1 MISTTLPLS
10 NPSKNPNLPHN
21 SLTGSIR
28 LEARDITLGSKDKK
42 RLDNITFTIEPGQL
56 IAIVGGSGA
65 GKSTLMRVLLGNE
78 APTSG
83 TIHLNGVELRENYDL
98 FRQQIGYVPQDDI
111 VHSDLTVEES
121 LCCAAKLRLP
131 AGTKIREVVERTLDR
146 IQMTDRRRA
155 RIANLSGGQRKRVSI
170 GVELLADPKLFL
182 LDEPTSGLDPGLDR
196 SMMELLRDVAHKDRR
211 TVAVV
216 THATDNISVCDR
228 VLFLGRGGRLC
239 FYGTPR
245 ETLIFFGC
253 GNFTEAY
260 LKLEAEA
267 KIELYQAI
275 YRGSGY
281 YRDYVANRLRTPST
295 GIPSFTVP
303 RSDLARQWR
312 ICCHRQLKLTRRD
325 RVNLLLSLLVAPVG
339 IGLLKVAISDVK
351 PFTAVTG
358 THATSAIQVL
368 LVFVCACLW
377 VGLSGSLQEIVKEK
391 AIYARERAVNL
402 KIRAYLGAKVFVLG
416 LLAIVQAGFI
426 AYAIAHLFIAP
437 SNPLMTW
444 ESGMALASLLTLVAS
459 LSLGLLVSA
468 VVSNGS
474 QANSLLPLLL
484 IPQIVFSGALFKL
497 EGIANTISYFT
508 ISRWSI
514 GAFGTIANVNA
525 LAPNVTDLPFPFGV
539 AYSRS
544 WNNLACS
551 LSMLIVHAGIYILIS
566 AWLLSKKDIIK

>member
-1 MISTTLPLS
+1 MV
-10 NPSKNPNLPHN
+10 N
-21 SLTGSIR
+21 SSIDSIR
-28 LEARDITLGSKDKK
+28 LEAREITLGSKRKK
-42 RLDNITFTIEPGQL
+42 RLDNLTFTLEPGHL

-83 TIHLNGVELRENYDL
+83 TIHLNGVSLRENYDL

-111 VHSDLTVEES
+111 VHPDLTVEES
-121 LCCAAKLRLP
+121 LYCAAKLRLP
-131 AGTKIREVVERTLDR
+131 AGTKIREVVDRTLDR

-155 RIANLSGGQRKRVSI
+155 RITNLSGGQRKRVSI

-196 SMMELLRDVAHKDRR
+196 AMMELLLNVAHKDKR

-216 THATDNISVCDR
+216 THATDNISICDR
-228 VLFLGRGGRLC
+228 VLFLGRGGKLC
-239 FYGTPR
+239 FYGTPK
-245 ETLIFFGC
+245 ETLLFFGC
-253 GNFTEAY
+253 GSFTEIY
-260 LKLEAEA
+260 LKLQTDE
-267 KIELYQAI
+267 KIEFYQTI
-275 YRGSGY
+275 YRGSTY
-281 YRDYVANRLRTPST
+281 YRAYVTAYLQPPSNS
-295 GIPSFTVP
+295 ILSFTTP
-303 RSDLARQWR
+303 QSSLARQWR

-325 RVNLLLSLLVAPVG
+325 RVNLFLSILVAPIG

-351 PFTAVTG
+351 PFTATV
-358 THATSAIQVL
+358 ASQANSAIQVL

-391 AIYARERAVNL
+391 AIYTRERAVNL

-416 LLAIVQAGFI
+416 LLASVQAGFI
-426 AYAIAHLFIAP
+426 AYAIAYLFVAP
-437 SNPLMTW
+437 TNPLMTW
-444 ESGMALASLLTLVAS
+444 ESGMALASFLTLVAS
-459 LSLGLLVSA
+459 FSLGLLVSA
-468 VVSNGS
+468 VVGNGS

-497 EGIANTISYFT
+497 DGIAKTISYFT

-514 GAFGTIANVNA
+514 GAFGTIADVNT
-525 LAPNVTDLPFPFGV
+525 LAPNVTDLPFPFGA

-544 WNNLACS
+544 WGNLSFS
-551 LSMLIVHAGIYILIS
+551 LSMLLVHIGVYILIS
-566 AWLLSKKDIIK
+566 AWLLSKKDIVR